1 MNHIIFSP
9 VRRVITTIFLLI
21 GILFL
26 NAQSY
31 TLDNTTSF
39 LQVDG
44 TSSLHD
50 WHVDAEKQSGY
61 IEFSDFDKV
70 AINSIK
76 LSVESESL
84 KSGKS
89 GMDKNTYKA
98 LKTKSFKNID
108 FNLIMVE
115 SIAKVSEG
123 IYNVK
128 GKGKMLICGVS
139 QIIPLDFELIIKD
152 KVISII
158 GKNTILMTD
167 YGIKPPTALLG
178 TIKTGNEIVITYK
191 TVFKQ

>member
-178 TIKTGNEIVITYK
+178 TIKTGNEIVITHK